1 MHVSGVLSQLVYIS
15 RATSSMS
22 EEELRR
28 LVRVSAQ
35 KNAAANITGA
45 LLYHAGWFLQVL
57 EGDPIALSALYHDVI
72 ALDPRHVELER
83 LSFTYSDR
91 RAFPNWSMRSIDL
104 GPSVELSEEDRQG
117 MRAFAATALV
127 IAPSKAA
134 GLVVRS
140 FESVISE
147 RLSAAA

>member
-1 MHVSGVLSQLVYIS
+1 MHVSGVLSQLVYLS
-15 RATSSMS
+15 RATSPMS
-22 EEELRR
+22 AEDLQR
-28 LVRVSAQ
+28 LVRISAQ

-45 LLYHAGWFLQVL
+45 LLYNAGWFLQVL
-57 EGDPIALSALYHDVI
+57 EGDPIVLSTLYHDVI
-72 ALDPRHVELER
+72 ALDPRHVDVER

-104 GPSVELSEEDRQG
+104 GAPVELSEEDRQG
-117 MRAFAATALV
+117 MRAFAATASV
-127 IAPSKAA
+127 IPASKAA

-140 FESVISE
+140 FESVIND